1 MSAVFVGETHLPR
14 DFRRYSRQY
23 SFLELDCEPGNI
35 PGKGR
40 LQACAEAA
48 PEGFVFSLVVPSLV
62 AALST
67 ADEAAKVWKAAQQ
80 AARILSAGW
89 WVVRTPAEVRPTRRA
104 REDLGVLFKRLQED
118 GRRVAWEP
126 GGLWEANAAGDTAD
140 ALGAYLVQ
148 DVAREEPRRGP
159 VLYTRL
165 LALGRGARI
174 GLSLADRVAERALG
188 FEQAF
193 IAVEGKGAQEIQKA
207 LGAAR
212 DLTSEHAL
220 DELEEPGAALQA
232 HGTAAGEDLDAN
244 EDADA
249 DELDDEDEFEDSDDV
264 EDE

>member
-14 DFRRYSRQY
+14 DLRRYARQY

-35 PGKGR
+35 PGKAR
-40 LQACAEAA
+40 LQACADVA

-67 ADEAAKVWKAAQQ
+67 GDDAARAWKAAQQ
-80 AARILSAGW
+80 AARILSSGW
-89 WVVRTPAEVRPTRRA
+89 WVVRTPAEIRPTRRA
-104 REDLGVLFKRLQED
+104 REELGGLFKRLQED

-140 ALGAYLVQ
+140 GFGVHLVQ
-148 DVAREEPRRGP
+148 DVAREEPRPGP

-165 LALGRGARI
+165 LALGRGVRV
-174 GLSLADRVAERALG
+174 GLSLADRVAERALA

-207 LGAAR
+207 LAAAGE
-212 DLTSEHAL
+212 LTSGPA
-220 DELEEPGAALQA
+220 LEEELDDPGAAIDTHERA
-232 HGTAAGEDLDAN
+232 DEEADSDED
-244 EDADA
+244 EDAEGEPEDS
-249 DELDDEDEFEDSDDV
+249 DEFED
-264 EDE
+264 E